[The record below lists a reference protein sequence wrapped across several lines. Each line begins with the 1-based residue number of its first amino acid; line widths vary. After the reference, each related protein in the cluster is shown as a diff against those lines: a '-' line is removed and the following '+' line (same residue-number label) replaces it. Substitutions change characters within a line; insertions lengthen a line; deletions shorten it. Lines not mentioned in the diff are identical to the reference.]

1 MKQIEHGNLIGQF
14 IVILV
19 GLPYYFSSV
28 VSAAIWTWPQNF
40 LLFIGTDDMVP
51 LHSKCKGCFDL
62 AMVISVVP
70 SVLRFSIID
79 QCLIRLIQP
88 PQIIS
93 IADLLNLVTN

>member
-1 MKQIEHGNLIGQF
+1 
-14 IVILV
+14 
-19 GLPYYFSSV
+19 
-28 VSAAIWTWPQNF
+28 
-40 LLFIGTDDMVP
+40 MVP
-51 LHSKCKGCFDL
+51 LHSKCKGCFAL
-62 AMVISVVP
+62 AMVISVVA